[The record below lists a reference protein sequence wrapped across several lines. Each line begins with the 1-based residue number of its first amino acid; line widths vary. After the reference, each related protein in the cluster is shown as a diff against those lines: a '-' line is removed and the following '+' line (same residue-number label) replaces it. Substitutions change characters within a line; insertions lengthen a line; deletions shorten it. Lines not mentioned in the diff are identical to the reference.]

1 MCHPTEKETLVIRL
15 VRVLLVL
22 GMVLGLS
29 GQAFAAQGAAMEKGA
44 GGVAWGADPAQT
56 PGFMKLKSLD
66 GIDYFVNLRE
76 RMEVKGFSKPTVFYG
91 ALNGHLFVVHLRL
104 KESAFD
110 ALKTQLTGVYGR
122 GKQGGEEGGRVI
134 RWKAGPLKVKL
145 KEDAETGTKLSF
157 YSQPVLA
164 SQAKAGREPE
174 PSQEL
179 VNLLAKDAGP
189 VTPNKPAE
197 PVEAINVINLLKKG
211 RN

>member
-1 MCHPTEKETLVIRL
+1 MCHSMQKETLVIRI

-22 GMVLGLS
+22 GMVLGMG
-29 GQAFAAQGAAMEKGA
+29 GQAFAAQSSAMEKGA
-44 GGVAWGADPAQT
+44 GGVAWGADPAQA

-76 RMEVKGFSKPTVFYG
+76 RMEVKGFPRATVFYG
-91 ALNGHLFVVHLRL
+91 ALDGRLFVVHLRL
-104 KESAFD
+104 KEAAFD
-110 ALKTQLTGVYGR
+110 ALKTQLSGVYGR
-122 GKQGGEEGGRVI
+122 GKQSGEEGGRVI
-134 RWKAGPLKVKL
+134 RWKSGTLKVKL
-145 KEDAETGTKLSF
+145 KEDSETGTKLSF

-164 SQAKAGREPE
+164 SRARVGREPE

-179 VNLLAKDAGP
+179 LNLLAKDGGP
-189 VTPNKPAE
+189 VAPGKPAE